1 MPMLRRVSTRSFLLI
16 ITLLLMV
23 VPVVASGSR
32 SGYGRSSSNRSH
44 SSTRSHHSR
53 SSASSSRRQSSSG
66 HAHRSHPAHNS
77 SHSSG
82 TVSHRSRQ
90 TSPNGTV
97 QRDSH
102 GRIKRSAAAKDAFKR
117 QQPCP
122 STGKSRGACP
132 GYVIDHVKPLEC
144 GGADAPSNMQWQ
156 TVAAGKAKDTT
167 ERYCR

>member
-1 MPMLRRVSTRSFLLI
+1 MRIGLLLFAVLLI
-16 ITLLLMV
+16 I
-23 VPVVASGSR
+23 VPVGARGSR
-32 SGYGRSSSNRSH
+32 SGYSRSSSSRSYSSH
-44 SSTRSHHSR
+44 STRSHHSR
-53 SSASSSRRQSSSG
+53 SSASSSRSHSSTRHAYRSHSAHSSHHRSGGTRVLKSGRASSSG
-66 HAHRSHPAHNS
+66 S
-77 SHSSG
+77 
-82 TVSHRSRQ
+82 
-90 TSPNGTV
+90 V

-102 GRIKRSAAAKDAFKR
+102 GKIRRSAASKNAFKR

-156 TVAAGKAKDTT
+156 TVAAGKAKDKT

>member
-1 MPMLRRVSTRSFLLI
+1 MRIGLL
-16 ITLLLMV
+16 LFAVLLMV
-23 VPVVASGSR
+23 VPVGARGSR
-32 SGYGRSSSNRSH
+32 SGYSRSSSSRSYSSH
-44 SSTRSHHSR
+44 SSRSRSYHPR
-53 SSASSSRRQSSSG
+53 SSASSSRSHSSSG
-66 HAHRSHPAHNS
+66 HAYRSHPAHNS
-77 SHSSG
+77 SHSGG

-90 TSPNGTV
+90 TASSGTI

-102 GRIKRSAAAKDAFKR
+102 GKIKRSAAAKDAFKR
-117 QQPCP
+117 QQHCP

-156 TVAAGKAKDTT
+156 TVAAGKAKDKT